1 MNPIKV
7 QFLLHMAILENSYCS
22 FGPFLLQTENVVYIS
37 GKRPCE
43 LKYEEVQRKKQVCYT
58 FISRE
63 ITHQWVCLKG
73 DNFLTE
79 QAFLFHLTHFFH
91 CKVFL

>member
-1 MNPIKV
+1 
-7 QFLLHMAILENSYCS
+7 MATLANGWASSVTFREKSYWP
-22 FGPFLLQTENVVYIS
+22 FGPFLFQTNVVYIS

-63 ITHQWVCLKG
+63 ITLQWMCLKG
-73 DNFLTE
+73 DNSLTE
-79 QAFLFHLTHFFH
+79 
-91 CKVFL
+91 